1 MDDFIFR
8 PWNLQRRGE
17 AFIYARRSGGETM
30 NHDRINGNR
39 NNIIRVSGISHID
52 RAFHDFD
59 FIALSNKY
67 PRIETI

>member
-1 MDDFIFR
+1 
-8 PWNLQRRGE
+8 
-17 AFIYARRSGGETM
+17 M
-30 NHDRINGNR
+30 NHGRINGNG

>member
-1 MDDFIFR
+1 
-8 PWNLQRRGE
+8 
-17 AFIYARRSGGETM
+17 M

-52 RAFHDFD
+52 RAFYDFD